1 MLCDAFSVLSETT
14 DSSEE
19 EWQSISDLA
28 SACRNIL
35 EALSQED
42 RKSGDGTHATMTQP
56 GQTETKFKDFKD
68 SDSPGHLE
76 EKVSQLEAMLKRLQ
90 DDLQSPC
97 PLRYFKE
104 PLLLHRANQTEGL

>member
-90 DDLQSPC
+90 DDLQRVNRGDEKIAGGTMGS
-97 PLRYFKE
+97 
-104 PLLLHRANQTEGL
+104 HAHSQH